1 MNWKTKDR
9 ASTLVTSTK
18 EILSFKGGGKIS
30 VSVES
35 IINSPKVQ
43 RQVNG
48 VKEIA
53 ANQVAANQ
61 VAAKQK

>member
-1 MNWKTKDR
+1 MNWKIKSR
-9 ASTLVTSTK
+9 ATATPDTSTK
-18 EILSFKGGGKIS
+18 EILSFTGGGKIS

-35 IINSPKVQ
+35 ILNSEKVK

-53 ANQVAANQ
+53 AANQ
-61 VAAKQK
+61 VAVVKPK